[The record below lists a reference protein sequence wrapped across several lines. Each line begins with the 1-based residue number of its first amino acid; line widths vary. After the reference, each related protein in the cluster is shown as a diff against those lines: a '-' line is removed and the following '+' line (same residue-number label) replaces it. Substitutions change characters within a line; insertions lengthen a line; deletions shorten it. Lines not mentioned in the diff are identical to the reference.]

1 MPLQVMRTP
10 RALDLEITSRCNAD
24 CSYCYYL
31 NNPDVVYA
39 DLPTDSWLRFFR
51 ELACCQVMH
60 VTLQGGE
67 PLLRADFL
75 DLVDGIIANRM
86 RFSVLTNGTLLTPQ
100 IADRL
105 QQTGRCDMVQVSLDG
120 STAEV
125 HESLRGGG
133 TYQPALSAIRLLQRY
148 TLPVTVRVTIHPGN
162 IDDLP
167 QIARLL
173 LRDLQLPSFSTN
185 AASSLGISTK
195 YGSGVLLNT
204 VQRYKAIKTMAS
216 LDKQYPGRIQANAGP
231 LADWRM
237 FSAMEEARR
246 TGLPV
251 AGRGRLVGCGC
262 IFESFAVRS
271 DGAYIPCVMLPHM
284 VLGRIGETPLT
295 EVWQTAEALCRL
307 RERRG
312 IALEEFD
319 ECRLCEWQ
327 SSCTGN
333 CPGTA
338 FTATGKVDR
347 PCPST
352 CLKRFHQE
360 LAAEG
365 LSLWS

>member
-1 MPLQVMRTP
+1 MPLKVMRTP
-10 RALDLEITSRCNAD
+10 RTLDLEITSRCNAD

-31 NNPDVVYA
+31 NNPDVVYT
-39 DLPTDSWLRFFR
+39 DLPTKSWLSFFQ
-51 ELACCQVMH
+51 ELASCQVMR

-67 PLLRADFL
+67 PMLRADFL
-75 DLVDGIIANRM
+75 DLVDGIVANRM
-86 RFSVLTNGTLLTPQ
+86 RFSVLTNGSLLTPR
-100 IADRL
+100 IAGQM
-105 QQTGRCDMVQVSLDG
+105 QQTGRCDMIQVSLDG

-125 HESLRGGG
+125 HESLRGDG
-133 TYQPALSAIRLLQRY
+133 TFVPALSAVRLLQSFN
-148 TLPVTVRVTIHPGN
+148 LPVTVRVTIHPGN
-162 IDDLP
+162 IDDLED
-167 QIARLL
+167 IARLL

-185 AASSLGISTK
+185 GASSLGVSTK
-195 YGSGVLLNT
+195 YDPGGLLNT
-204 VQRYKAIKTMAS
+204 EQRFKAIRAMAS

-237 FSAMEEARR
+237 FSEMEQARR
-246 TGLPV
+246 AGISV

-262 IFESFAVRS
+262 VYDSFAVRS
-271 DGAYIPCVMLPHM
+271 DGAYIPCVMLPHL

-295 EVWQTAEALCRL
+295 EVWQNAESLCRL

-338 FTATGKVDR
+338 FTATGDVDR

-352 CLKRFHQE
+352 CLKRFQE
-360 LAAEG
+360 QLADQG
-365 LSLWS
+365 QSLWP

>member
-1 MPLQVMRTP
+1 
-10 RALDLEITSRCNAD
+10 
-24 CSYCYYL
+24 
-31 NNPDVVYA
+31 
-39 DLPTDSWLRFFR
+39 
-51 ELACCQVMH
+51 MH

-133 TYQPALSAIRLLQRY
+133 TYHPALSAIRLLQRY

-162 IDDLP
+162 IADLP

-204 VQRYKAIKTMAS
+204 AQRYKAIKTMAS

-237 FSAMEEARR
+237 FSAMEKARR

-365 LSLWS
+365 LSLWT